1 MKNRML
7 AAMLALLLLCT
18 VLPVSAL
25 ADGVCGE
32 STVWTLSDGGV
43 LTISGAGAM
52 ADFEPG
58 DAPWYAR
65 RGEVRSLV
73 IEDGVTAVGSAAF
86 SGCGLIEEVSLP
98 LTLRRIG
105 DSAFDDVYALRSV
118 YYAGSIAQW
127 KAIDIGLGNGFGTA
141 QLVCADKSE
150 PFSDISGWCRDYIVT
165 CYMADIVGGFPDGTF
180 RPGLNVTR
188 AQFIMM
194 LYNLGGRPAAPDT
207 ELVFTDRAC
216 IAEVYSAAVKWG
228 VKAGI
233 INGFEDNSFRPND
246 SISRAQMSAF
256 AYRFLSLGVSGAVL
270 DGCRAPNSFRDY
282 GDIAGCYREAVDV
295 TANIGVIEG
304 YADGSYRPNGIAT
317 RGQSAAVMARL
328 LSALTE
334 LREQ

>member
-1 MKNRML
+1 MKNRVL
-7 AAMLALLLLCT
+7 CALLVLLCAL
-18 VLPVSAL
+18 LPVSAL
-25 ADGVCGE
+25 ADGSCGE
-32 STVWTLSDGGV
+32 NTVWTMSDGGV

-73 IEDGVTAVGSAAF
+73 IEDGVTTVGSAAF

-127 KAIDIGLGNGFGTA
+127 KAIDIGLGSGFGTA
-141 QLVCADKSE
+141 QLVCADKSD
-150 PFSDISGWCRDYIVT
+150 PFSDISGWCRDYVVT

-194 LYNLGGRPAAPDT
+194 LYNMGGRPDAPDMQ
-207 ELVFTDRAC
+207 LVFADSAS
-216 IAEVYSAAVKWG
+216 IADVYTAAVEWG
-228 VKAGI
+228 TKAGI
-233 INGFEDNSFRPND
+233 ISGFADNTFRPND
-246 SISRAQMSAF
+246 SISRAQMAAF

-270 DGCRAPNSFRDY
+270 DGCRAQNSFRDY
-282 GDIAGCYREAVDV
+282 GDISECYREAVDV
-295 TANIGVIEG
+295 MANTGVIQG
-304 YADGSYRPNGIAT
+304 YPDGSYRPCGIAT

>member
-1 MKNRML
+1 MKNRVL
-7 AAMLALLLLCT
+7 CALLVLLCAL
-18 VLPVSAL
+18 LPVSAL
-25 ADGVCGE
+25 ADGSCGE
-32 STVWTLSDGGV
+32 NTVWTMSDGGV

-73 IEDGVTAVGSAAF
+73 IEDGVTTVGSAAF

-127 KAIDIGLGNGFGTA
+127 KAIDIGLGSGFGTA
-141 QLVCADKSE
+141 QLVCADKSD
-150 PFSDISGWCRDYIVT
+150 PFSDISGWCRGYVVT

-194 LYNLGGRPAAPDT
+194 LYNMGGRPDAPDMQ
-207 ELVFTDRAC
+207 LVFADSAS
-216 IAEVYSAAVKWG
+216 IADVYTAAVKWG
-228 VKAGI
+228 TKAGI
-233 INGFEDNSFRPND
+233 ISGFADNTFRPND
-246 SISRAQMSAF
+246 SISRAQMAAF

-270 DGCRAPNSFRDY
+270 DGCRAQNSFRDY
-282 GDIAGCYREAVDV
+282 GDISECYREAVDV
-295 TANIGVIEG
+295 MANTGVIQG
-304 YADGSYRPNGIAT
+304 YPDGSYRPCGIAT